1 MQAKRAFICER
12 IFRNFTTEFHRVYI
26 EFSALMSSQRESHCI
41 RLTVSKKLEIVN
53 LRNLRESAREKA
65 LFNDLK

>member
-12 IFRNFTTEFHRVYI
+12 IFLNFTTEFHRVYI
-26 EFSALMSSQRESHCI
+26 DFSAFMSSQIESHCI
-41 RLTVSKKLEIVN
+41 RLTVFKKKKIVN

-65 LFNDLK
+65 LFYRQ